1 MAQEQLYTKIGRWN
15 DLQAK
20 LASIKDEEMK
30 LRKEIFEECFPSPTE
45 GTAAV
50 DMPGGWKLKGTYKL
64 TRTLDEAALPAVI
77 AQLHKHKV
85 STDQLITYK
94 PSLSLSAY
102 RKMDDKWRKVLEQAM
117 EIKPGAPTLELVAP
131 KS

>member
-1 MAQEQLYTKIGRWN
+1 MTQEQLFSKIGRWTQ
-15 DLQAK
+15 LSQQ
-20 LASIKDEEMK
+20 LAAIKDEEMK
-30 LRKEIFEECFPSPTE
+30 LRKELFEECFPSPTE
-45 GTAAV
+45 GTATV
-50 DMPGGWKLKGTYKL
+50 DMPEGWKLKGTYKL
-64 TRTLDEAALPAVI
+64 TRSLDEAALPAVI
-77 AQLHKHKV
+77 AELHKHKV

-94 PSLSLSAY
+94 PNLSLSAY